1 MTAFLDVPGA
11 SGARYRFRRAD
22 AGGELPVNAG
32 NFVAVTEERN
42 ARRYL
47 ACGTARSLARAAPAI
62 REALGKGR
70 GAALFIRLNV
80 SRAVR
85 DAEHD
90 DIVAAV
96 APARSFEDL
105 G

>member
-1 MTAFLDVPGA
+1 MTRFLDVPGA
-11 SGARYRFRRAD
+11 SGARYRFRRVEVRD
-22 AGGELPVNAG
+22 DLPVNAG
-32 NFVAVTEERN
+32 NFVAVTEDES
-42 ARRYL
+42 AHRYL
-47 ACGTARSLARAAPAI
+47 ACGTARSLSRAAPAI
-62 REALGKGR
+62 REALGESR
-70 GAALFIRLNV
+70 GSALFIRLNV

-96 APARSFEDL
+96 APARRFEDL